1 METGKGVQAMSFGE
15 RLRRRREEKGMT
27 QQQLAR
33 QLGISK
39 SAVGNYET
47 GVSMPREDVLL
58 RLFSALDAEPNY
70 LFQDSFRPGGGV
82 LSSGE
87 QRLVQRYRA
96 LTAKGK
102 AAVTQCWMRWR
113 KSTPV
118 RWLCCRRLDRRGA
131 FRCLL
136 RPRRRAMLL
145 RCWARNTR

>member
-1 METGKGVQAMSFGE
+1 MSFGE

-82 LSSGE
+82 SSGW
-87 QRLVQRYRA
+87 
-96 LTAKGK
+96 GS
-102 AAVTQCWMRWR
+102 VTG
-113 KSTPV
+113 P
-118 RWLCCRRLDRRGA
+118 
-131 FRCLL
+131 
-136 RPRRRAMLL
+136 
-145 RCWARNTR
+145 

>member
-96 LTAKGK
+96 LSAKGK
-102 AAVTQCWMRWR
+102 VISYTIIRYKTVKFTAKETGVLNER
-113 KSTPV
+113 
-118 RWLCCRRLDRRGA
+118 
-131 FRCLL
+131 
-136 RPRRRAMLL
+136 
-145 RCWARNTR
+145 

>member
-1 METGKGVQAMSFGE
+1 MEAGKGVQAMSFGE

-27 QQQLAR
+27 QQQLAQ

-70 LFQDSFRPGGGV
+70 LFQDSFHSGGGA

-87 QRLVQRYRA
+87 QQLVQRYRA
-96 LTAKGK
+96 LSAKGK
-102 AAVTQCWMRWR
+102 AAIGAVLEAAEEKHGGSVTVLPPPKSVRRIPLFASPAAMR
-113 KSTPV
+113 
-118 RWLCCRRLDRRGA
+118 
-131 FRCLL
+131 
-136 RPRRRAMLL
+136 L
-145 RCWARNTR
+145 RCWVRNTK